1 MHGMFY
7 NCKEFNQDISNW
19 DVSNV
24 TNMHGMF
31 YNCEA
36 FNQDISDW
44 NASNVKNASNIFVRC
59 PIEEKHKPLFK

>member
-1 MHGMFY
+1 MFFD
-7 NCKEFNQDISNW
+7 CKEFNQDISSW

-44 NASNVKNASNIFVRC
+44 NASNVKMLQIYLLDAQ
-59 PIEEKHKPLFK
+59 